1 MIRND
6 YFRSNP
12 TVLPIKKKVRKKK
25 PKVVDTPTE
34 SVPTTTI
41 IADADTTAYNN
52 PTDTNETTLDQ
63 KSAHDNR
70 ANDSLS
76 LLSSSQINGDKSD
89 DADTA
94 DDSDCSTGDN
104 ALESGCDCKSEAA
117 ALASV
122 PQLQNGVY
130 GNHP

>member
-25 PKVVDTPTE
+25 PKPIDTPTE
-34 SVPTTTI
+34 SAPTTKSI
-41 IADADTTAYNN
+41 DNADATANN
-52 PTDTNETTLDQ
+52 TSVDTNETTLEQ
-63 KSAHDNR
+63 KSVSGD
-70 ANDSLS
+70 DKKDLLS
-76 LLSSSQINGDKSD
+76 LLSSSQANDDNSD

-104 ALESGCDCKSEAA
+104 ALESGCDCKSDAT

-122 PQLQNGVY
+122 PQLQNGAN